1 MALLKVIIPEMEMK
15 KFLIILGVILIS
27 TLSFGLLKLKNG
39 ANIRSSFEY
48 AEISRGDLENVI
60 SSTGTLEPVG
70 TIEVG
75 TQVSGIIDRVYVDF
89 NDTVQKGQI
98 LAVLDTTFL
107 AASVRDANAG
117 IVKAQAQYE
126 QSVKEYERNRELY
139 EKNFISEFDLIT
151 IETSMKI
158 NNANLLSAQ
167 TALERAQTHFDY
179 AIIRSPISGK
189 VIFRNVE
196 EGQTVAASFQTPT
209 LFVIAEDLS
218 QMEIHALVDESDIG
232 QVEQDQPVR
241 FTVEA
246 YFDETFYGTV
256 REIWLQPETIQNVV
270 NYTVVVDADNSEGLL
285 LPGMTATVDFFIERK
300 ENVFLVPNAALSLQP
315 TQVMIEEIRQNIKEH
330 GSTRP
335 DDEKINKNFKGERN
349 QARNVQN
356 NETQENIARL
366 WIQDDDGKINVSP
379 VVVGSTDGRMTEIAA
394 NDKIYEG
401 MQVISGTGQKSE
413 KNNSSN
419 NMQNMKMMGRM
430 LR

>member
-1 MALLKVIIPEMEMK
+1 MK